1 MSIAITLHLLA
12 AVIWVGGM
20 FFAHRA
26 LRPVAA
32 ALLEPPLR
40 LPLWANT
47 FDRFF
52 PWVWASVILL
62 PATGFWMVFAVL
74 GGMGNVGWHVHVMI
88 GLGTLMIALFLY
100 VFFVPFR
107 HLKRAVAAKDFAEGA
122 RQLASI
128 RHTVGVNLI
137 LGLIVTATAA
147 GGRYW

>member
-20 FFAHRA
+20 FFAHQA

-52 PWVWASVILL
+52 PWVWLAVVLL

-74 GGMGNVGWHVHVMI
+74 GGMGQVGWHIHVMI

-107 HLKRAVAAKDFAEGA
+107 HLKRAVAAQDFAEGA
-122 RQLASI
+122 RQLARI

-137 LGLIVTATAA
+137 LGLIVVTVAA
-147 GGRYW
+147 AGRYW

>member
-1 MSIAITLHLLA
+1 MSIAIALHLLA

-20 FFAHRA
+20 FFAHQA

-32 ALLEPPLR
+32 TLLEPPRR

-52 PWVWASVILL
+52 PWVWLAVVLL

-74 GGMGNVGWHVHVMI
+74 GGMANVGWHVHLMI
-88 GLGTLMIALFLY
+88 GLGTTMIALFLY
-100 VFFVPFR
+100 VFFAPFR
-107 HLKRAVAAKDFAEGA
+107 HLKRAVAAEDFAEGA
-122 RQLASI
+122 RQLARI
-128 RHTVGVNLI
+128 RRTVGVNLI